1 MASCSNKESSSA
13 GHPGEIG
20 DGGAPCS
27 WHVPHNIG
35 HISGT
40 EKMPKAPGGKSQ
52 NAAMSGLAHSTGSS
66 LPLQVGVD
74 VVVVAVFVVLVVDV
88 LVVGFSGSFAK
99 HNHKKKKKKS
109 PTKPLIERNP
119 IFLPVLSADWPIQ
132 TVCLFDYT
140 VFCACSVLLCFS
152 SPVRL
157 IPTPDP
163 LSILSSAHS
172 TNPAPFF
179 SLVALPHTPA
189 GT

>member
-88 LVVGFSGSFAK
+88 LVVSVDAVVAAVVVVVVFVPVAVMRVLVRVVVAVVVVATQLLHMAGHPSFTARISHRLAPSSTQLEGSRL
-99 HNHKKKKKKS
+99 
-109 PTKPLIERNP
+109 PLQNGDTVVTVVEVVVH
-119 IFLPVLSADWPIQ
+119 VL
-132 TVCLFDYT
+132 
-140 VFCACSVLLCFS
+140 
-152 SPVRL
+152 
-157 IPTPDP
+157 
-163 LSILSSAHS
+163 HS
-172 TNPAPFF
+172 TGQSA
-179 SLVALPHTPA
+179 
-189 GT
+189 